1 MARYQTT
8 LENFRLADNH
18 YSELLRNGRHSEAA
32 RRVRG
37 STMRDFLEADTAV
50 RNIYHIPPSMVTRLH
65 NVTVERYWLPAVP

>member
-8 LENFRLADNH
+8 LENFRLADHH
-18 YSELLRNGRHSEAA
+18 YSELLRNRRYSEAA
-32 RRVRG
+32 KRVRG

-50 RNIYHIPPSMVTRLH
+50 RNIHHIPPSMVTRLH